1 MAVSYTHLDVYKR
14 QDLLLCINA
23 FEMPQIQMKLAD
35 KCIKEGKVLIIATE
49 FFERYAESGI
59 VNRAELSDVALAVRQ
74 GADSIMLARET
85 GNSDYCYD
93 CVELI
98 NAIINKE
105 IEGCEK
111 NVYGRK

>member
-1 MAVSYTHLDVYKR
+1 
-14 QDLLLCINA
+14 
-23 FEMPQIQMKLAD
+23 MPQIQMKLAD

-85 GNSDYCYD
+85 GNYD